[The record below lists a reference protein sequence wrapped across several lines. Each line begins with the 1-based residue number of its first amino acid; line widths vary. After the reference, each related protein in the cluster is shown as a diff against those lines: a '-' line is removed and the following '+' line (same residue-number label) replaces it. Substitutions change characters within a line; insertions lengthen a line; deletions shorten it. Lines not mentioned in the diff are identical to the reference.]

1 MPTSN
6 AGYWRER
13 EEKQREKNIK
23 DEKEY
28 EKRIKALYR
37 QELNAIEDRIYAF
50 YTRYAGKEGI
60 TMAEAKR
67 RVSKMDVQEFAEMA
81 AKYVKEK
88 DFSDKA
94 NEELRLYNL
103 TMRVNYQQ
111 LLMYQ
116 IALESCATADELDK
130 FMQDKLEGRT
140 LDEIKRQAGILGES
154 LLDQADMVHSIVNA
168 SFHNATFSDRVWAN
182 QAMLRSNLSN
192 ILTNAL
198 IQGRNPRDYIK
209 DIRKIFDVSRGQ
221 AERLLRTELARVQ
234 SEAQLKSYEKAE
246 FDEYIFHA
254 LGDACPVC
262 AALDGEHFKV
272 KDAEPGINI
281 SPMHPNCRC
290 STGPYMDTE
299 DFDEWLAGIDEHG
312 LTFEEWKEA
321 KKMASHVYTGDKWP
335 THVKSITE
343 KQYRDLVER
352 ANQSGVRLKGFEN
365 FQGDPTA
372 VNKILDG
379 VKYVLDDFP
388 DIRKL
393 RNGLQIR
400 LKYPKSKADADM
412 DYAESDGHSIFLNG
426 FAFRSRENLS
436 SAYKLDS
443 DSGWFVKGSDI
454 TSIAYHEMGHIV
466 SKYYNIDCKKVC
478 QNALQIK
485 DEDVLLDRLSVD
497 VSKYASIKVDCR
509 EAIAECFSAYYSGN
523 TNETSLKIYNEFVK
537 MVLKKGGA
545 K

>member
-1 MPTSN
+1 MPKNN
-6 AGYWRER
+6 ADYWRER
-13 EEKQREKNIK
+13 EEEQRKHNIK

-88 DFSDKA
+88 DFSDRA

-140 LDEIKRQAGILGES
+140 LDEIKRQVGILGES
-154 LLDQADMVHSIVNA
+154 LLDQADLVHSIVNA
-168 SFHNATFSDRVWAN
+168 SFHNATFSDRIWAN
-182 QAMLRSNLSN
+182 QAMLRANLSN

-209 DIRKIFDVSRGQ
+209 DIRKVFDVSRGQ

-290 STGPYMDTE
+290 STGPYMDTT
-299 DFDEWLAGIDEHG
+299 DFDEWLDGIDDHG
-312 LTFEEWKEA
+312 LTFEEWKNQE
-321 KKMASHVYTGDKWP
+321 
-335 THVKSITE
+335 
-343 KQYRDLVER
+343 RER
-352 ANQSGVRLKGFEN
+352 AFVQDTGKNVPGHVNAALANSKKYHDKFE
-365 FQGDPTA
+365 GLGKRRS
-372 VNKILDG
+372 VNEALYKEALKILDANNDTEFEHIVALDARTG
-379 VKYVLDDFP
+379 KLLVKNISASELGIKHQCGFSSKQRKYLEDLGAEFEVLHNHPNSSLPSRDDIQNLFKRTNQ
-388 DIRKL
+388 IASTIACHNGTVYRLEKL
-393 RNGLQIR
+393 KDLKNIDSLVDKYYHKAKEIYQDYGDDKIEYECAKALIKR
-400 LKYPKSKADADM
+400 LKR
-412 DYAESDGHSIFLNG
+412 G
-426 FAFRSRENLS
+426 
-436 SAYKLDS
+436 
-443 DSGWFVKGSDI
+443 GWLEYV
-454 TSIAYHEMGHIV
+454 E
-466 SKYYNIDCKKVC
+466 
-478 QNALQIK
+478 
-485 DEDVLLDRLSVD
+485 R
-497 VSKYASIKVDCR
+497 
-509 EAIAECFSAYYSGN
+509 
-523 TNETSLKIYNEFVK
+523 
-537 MVLKKGGA
+537 
-545 K
+545 

>member
-1 MPTSN
+1 MPKNN
-6 AGYWRER
+6 ADYWRER
-13 EEKQREKNIK
+13 EEEQRKKNIK

-154 LLDQADMVHSIVNA
+154 LLDQADLVHSIVNA
-168 SFHNATFSDRVWAN
+168 SFHNATFSDRIWAN

-234 SEAQLKSYEKAE
+234 SEAQLQSYEKAE

-299 DFDEWLAGIDEHG
+299 DFDEWLDGIDEHG
-312 LTFEEWKEA
+312 LTFEEWKTVQSEKRRKPSTKNKSTALSNDIQTPDYKKSFNALGEDEKLTYKIYRKALDMLKHRDGTEYEDLTYISSKPNSDGIYQSFTNRTLKQKNSVFANNVMKDFIASSEKDTVIALHNHPNGTVPSLDDLKSARKYKYGLIIGHNGKIFKYSVASDVSNQTLKKADIELEFLNRYLYDTSKDHKDHIAA
-321 KKMASHVYTGDKWP
+321 K
-335 THVKSITE
+335 IE
-343 KQYRDLVER
+343 QLREL
-352 ANQSGVRLKGFEN
+352 GVGFE
-365 FQGDPTA
+365 
-372 VNKILDG
+372 V
-379 VKYVLDDFP
+379 
-388 DIRKL
+388 IR
-393 RNGLQIR
+393 
-400 LKYPKSKADADM
+400 
-412 DYAESDGHSIFLNG
+412 
-426 FAFRSRENLS
+426 
-436 SAYKLDS
+436 
-443 DSGWFVKGSDI
+443 
-454 TSIAYHEMGHIV
+454 
-466 SKYYNIDCKKVC
+466 
-478 QNALQIK
+478 
-485 DEDVLLDRLSVD
+485 
-497 VSKYASIKVDCR
+497 
-509 EAIAECFSAYYSGN
+509 
-523 TNETSLKIYNEFVK
+523 
-537 MVLKKGGA
+537 
-545 K
+545 

>member
-1 MPTSN
+1 MSRSN
-6 AGYWRER
+6 ADYWRER
-13 EEKQREKNIK
+13 EEEQRKKNIK

-37 QELNAIEDRIYAF
+37 QELSAIEDRIYAF

-116 IALESCATADELDK
+116 IALESCATADELEK

-154 LLDQADMVHSIVNA
+154 LLDQADLVHSIVNA
-168 SFHNATFSDRVWAN
+168 SFHNATFSDRIWAN

-234 SEAQLKSYEKAE
+234 SEAQLQSYEKAE

-299 DFDEWLAGIDEHG
+299 DFDEWLDGIDEHG
-312 LTFEEWKEA
+312 LTFEEWKTVQSEKRRKPSA
-321 KKMASHVYTGDKWP
+321 K
-335 THVKSITE
+335 
-343 KQYRDLVER
+343 
-352 ANQSGVRLKGFEN
+352 NQSTALSNDIQTPDYKKSFNALGEDEKLTYKIYRKALDMLKHRDGTEYEDLTYISSKPNSDGIYQSFTNRTLKQKNSVFANDVMKDFIASSEKDTVIALHNHPNGTVPSLDDLKSARKYKYGLIIGHNGKIFKYSVASDVSNQTLKKADIELEFLNRYLYDTSKDHKDHIAAKIEQLRELGVGFE
-365 FQGDPTA
+365 
-372 VNKILDG
+372 V
-379 VKYVLDDFP
+379 
-388 DIRKL
+388 IR
-393 RNGLQIR
+393 
-400 LKYPKSKADADM
+400 
-412 DYAESDGHSIFLNG
+412 
-426 FAFRSRENLS
+426 
-436 SAYKLDS
+436 
-443 DSGWFVKGSDI
+443 
-454 TSIAYHEMGHIV
+454 
-466 SKYYNIDCKKVC
+466 
-478 QNALQIK
+478 
-485 DEDVLLDRLSVD
+485 
-497 VSKYASIKVDCR
+497 
-509 EAIAECFSAYYSGN
+509 
-523 TNETSLKIYNEFVK
+523 
-537 MVLKKGGA
+537 
-545 K
+545 

>member
-6 AGYWRER
+6 ADYWRKR

-88 DFSDKA
+88 DFSDRA

-116 IALESCATADELDK
+116 IALESCATADELDQ
-130 FMQDKLEGRT
+130 FMQDKLERRT

-168 SFHNATFSDRVWAN
+168 SFHNATFSDRIWAN

-262 AALDGEHFKV
+262 AVLDGEHFKV

-312 LTFEEWKEA
+312 LTFEEWKSKYLEHDETTFVSE
-321 KKMASHVYTGDKWP
+321 KNYLGDDM
-335 THVKSITE
+335 SE
-343 KQYRDLVER
+343 LR
-352 ANQSGVRLKGFEN
+352 
-365 FQGDPTA
+365 A
-372 VNKILDG
+372 VNRSLVNTKAYHDKFDKVQIGKKARESAYQTAMKMLEHRDG
-379 VKYVLDDFP
+379 TDCE
-388 DIRKL
+388 DIAAINL
-393 RNGLQIR
+393 RTGEIIAFNTSATKPGKSGFTEDEYRRIVD
-400 LKYPKSKADADM
+400 SKA
-412 DYAESDGHSIFLNG
+412 EILIVHNHP
-426 FAFRSRENLS
+426 NS
-436 SAYKLDS
+436 S
-443 DSGWFVKGSDI
+443 
-454 TSIAYHEMGHIV
+454 
-466 SKYYNIDCKKVC
+466 
-478 QNALQIK
+478 
-485 DEDVLLDRLSVD
+485 RLSYKD
-497 VSKYASIKVDCR
+497 
-509 EAIAECFSAYYSGN
+509 
-523 TNETSLKIYNEFVK
+523 LKTMFQFDFVK
-537 MVLKKGGA
+537 MEMAVCHNGDINLAYDPDRNFDIESYYQRAYNDFKEIYGKKQSELFA
-545 K
+545 TDKLYDSETFKYERR

>member
-1 MPTSN
+1 MPKSN
-6 AGYWRER
+6 ADYWRDR
-13 EEKQREKNIK
+13 EEEQRKHNIK

-67 RVSKMDVQEFAEMA
+67 RVSKMDVQEFVEMA

-88 DFSDKA
+88 DFSDRA

-116 IALESCATADELDK
+116 IALESCATADELDQ

-154 LLDQADMVHSIVNA
+154 LLDQTDMVHSIVNA
-168 SFHNATFSDRVWAN
+168 SFHNATFSDRIWAN

-299 DFDEWLAGIDEHG
+299 DFDEWLDGIDEHG
-312 LTFEEWKEA
+312 LTFEEWKSKYLEHDETTFVSE
-321 KKMASHVYTGDKWP
+321 KDYSGDDM
-335 THVKSITE
+335 SE
-343 KQYRDLVER
+343 LR
-352 ANQSGVRLKGFEN
+352 
-365 FQGDPTA
+365 A
-372 VNKILDG
+372 VNRSLVNTKAYHDKFDKVQIGKKAREAAYQTAMKMLEHRDG
-379 VKYVLDDFP
+379 TDCE
-388 DIRKL
+388 DIAAINL
-393 RNGLQIR
+393 RTGEIIAFNTSATKPGKSGFTEDEYRRIVD
-400 LKYPKSKADADM
+400 SKA
-412 DYAESDGHSIFLNG
+412 EILIVHNHP
-426 FAFRSRENLS
+426 NS
-436 SAYKLDS
+436 S
-443 DSGWFVKGSDI
+443 
-454 TSIAYHEMGHIV
+454 
-466 SKYYNIDCKKVC
+466 
-478 QNALQIK
+478 
-485 DEDVLLDRLSVD
+485 RLSYKDLKTMFQVD
-497 VSKYASIKVDCR
+497 
-509 EAIAECFSAYYSGN
+509 
-523 TNETSLKIYNEFVK
+523 FVK
-537 MVLKKGGA
+537 MEMAVCHNGDINLAYDPDRNFDIESYYQRAYNDFKEIYGKKQSELFA
-545 K
+545 TDKLYDSETFKYERR

>member
-6 AGYWRER
+6 ADYWRER

-88 DFSDKA
+88 DFSDRA

-116 IALESCATADELDK
+116 IALESCATADELDQ

-168 SFHNATFSDRVWAN
+168 SFHNATFSDRIWAN

-312 LTFEEWKEA
+312 LTFEEWKSKYLEHDETTFVSE
-321 KKMASHVYTGDKWP
+321 KNYSGDDM
-335 THVKSITE
+335 SE
-343 KQYRDLVER
+343 LR
-352 ANQSGVRLKGFEN
+352 
-365 FQGDPTA
+365 A
-372 VNKILDG
+372 VNRSLVNTKAYHDKFDKVQIGKKAREAAYQTAMKMLEHRDG
-379 VKYVLDDFP
+379 TDCE
-388 DIRKL
+388 DIAAINL
-393 RNGLQIR
+393 RTGEIIAFNTSATKPGKSGFTEDEYRRIVD
-400 LKYPKSKADADM
+400 SKA
-412 DYAESDGHSIFLNG
+412 EILIVHNHP
-426 FAFRSRENLS
+426 NS
-436 SAYKLDS
+436 S
-443 DSGWFVKGSDI
+443 
-454 TSIAYHEMGHIV
+454 
-466 SKYYNIDCKKVC
+466 
-478 QNALQIK
+478 
-485 DEDVLLDRLSVD
+485 RLSYKD
-497 VSKYASIKVDCR
+497 
-509 EAIAECFSAYYSGN
+509 
-523 TNETSLKIYNEFVK
+523 LKTMFQFDFVK
-537 MVLKKGGA
+537 MEMAVCHNGDINLAYDPDRNFDIESYYQRAYNDFKEIYEKKQSELFA
-545 K
+545 TDKLYDSETFKYERR

>member
-290 STGPYMDTE
+290 STGPYMDTT
-299 DFDEWLAGIDEHG
+299 DFDEWLDGIDDHG
-312 LTFEEWKEA
+312 LTFEEWKNRRDTVQAYRSLDKGIKDDFTIKRTKGLTNISASRLDSYSNPVYLSDKA
-321 KKMASHVYTGDKWP
+321 KVKKRDVHIMHKNTLDAYKRYKFKNLDLPKIVIVDQDELAGAFGLYDYVTNTVYYSSDIANREGMASYGGIGATEFHEMWHAKQADNFKGKGWTFTDSNRKEYIQQLRKDCKPRIDKLG
-335 THVKSITE
+335 IT
-343 KQYRDLVER
+343 
-352 ANQSGVRLKGFEN
+352 
-365 FQGDPTA
+365 
-372 VNKILDG
+372 
-379 VKYVLDDFP
+379 
-388 DIRKL
+388 
-393 RNGLQIR
+393 
-400 LKYPKSKADADM
+400 ADNVGELSE
-412 DYAESDGHSIFLNG
+412 YAEL
-426 FAFRSRENLS
+426 AFKMEAWDEIEAEYYAIHR
-436 SAYKLDS
+436 
-443 DSGWFVKGSDI
+443 KG
-454 TSIAYHEMGHIV
+454 
-466 SKYYNIDCKKVC
+466 
-478 QNALQIK
+478 
-485 DEDVLLDRLSVD
+485 
-497 VSKYASIKVDCR
+497 
-509 EAIAECFSAYYSGN
+509 
-523 TNETSLKIYNEFVK
+523 
-537 MVLKKGGA
+537 
-545 K
+545 